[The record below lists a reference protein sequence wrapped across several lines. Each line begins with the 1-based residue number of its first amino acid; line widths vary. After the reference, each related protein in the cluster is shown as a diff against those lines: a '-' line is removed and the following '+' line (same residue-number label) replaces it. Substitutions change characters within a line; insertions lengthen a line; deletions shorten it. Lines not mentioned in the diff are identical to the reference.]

1 MVGLCTNQ
9 WGVALVQEDHNTTVL
24 FTIVVLL
31 LTSTE
36 YIVVFL
42 SFVSRS
48 KEALSAVLAFD
59 KDLVWPW
66 HRHEDQLEI
75 SFLGL
80 LGTNYSNAHEYGVDV

>member
-9 WGVALVQEDHNTTVL
+9 WGVALVQEDNNTVL

-31 LTSTE
+31 LTST
-36 YIVVFL
+36 YLVVFL

-48 KEALSAVLAFD
+48 KEALSAALAFD
-59 KDLVWPW
+59 KGLVWPW